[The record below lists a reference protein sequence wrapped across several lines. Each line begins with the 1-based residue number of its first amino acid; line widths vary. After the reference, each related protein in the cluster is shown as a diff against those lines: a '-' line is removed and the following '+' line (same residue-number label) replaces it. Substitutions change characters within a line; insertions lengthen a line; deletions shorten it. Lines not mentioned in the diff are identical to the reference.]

1 MGIFVLCKFFNL
13 ISIQMANFV
22 PRLAKFTIGLGLLGT
37 GICASIFNVDAGYR
51 AVIFDRIAGVKHIVK
66 REGTHF
72 RIPILQFPI
81 MFDVRTR
88 PRLIPNQKTGTKD
101 LQTVVISLRILS
113 RPLVEKLP
121 QIYQQLGLD
130 YDERVLPSIANE
142 ILKSVV
148 AQYNADQLLTMR
160 EKVSATIKE
169 QLIERAADFHI
180 ILDDVAI
187 TQLSYSREF
196 AKAVE
201 QKQVQQQ
208 LAERS
213 KFIVMKTEQEREAA
227 IIRAAG
233 ESEAAKLISK
243 SVEISGPGLIEIRR
257 IEAAREI
264 AETLCNGQNVTYLP
278 SNGNILYTLPT
289 H

>member
-1 MGIFVLCKFFNL
+1 
-13 ISIQMANFV
+13 MANFV
-22 PRLAKFTIGLGLLGT
+22 PRLAGTAVGLGVFGT
-37 GICASIFNVDAGYR
+37 VAAASLYNVDAGHR
-51 AVIFDRIAGVKHIVK
+51 AVIFDKFRGVLPYTKD
-66 REGTHF
+66 EGTHF
-72 RIPILQFPI
+72 RIPFFQIPHY
-81 MFDVRTR
+81 FDVRLK

-101 LQTVVISLRILS
+101 LQTVSISLRILHK
-113 RPLVEKLP
+113 PACEMLP
-121 QIYQQLGLD
+121 QLFQELGMD

-160 EKVSATIKE
+160 EKVSEQIKE

-187 TQLSYSREF
+187 TQLSYSKEF

-213 KFIVMKTEQEREAA
+213 KFVVMKTEHEKQAA
-227 IIRAAG
+227 IIRADG
-233 ESEAAKLISK
+233 EGEAARLISVA
-243 SVEISGPGLIEIRR
+243 VEKAGPGLIDIRR
-257 IEAAREI
+257 IEAAKEI
-264 AETLCNGQNVTYLP
+264 ADVLCHGQNITYLP
-278 SNGNILYTLPT
+278 GSGNMLYAIST
-289 H
+289 

>member
-1 MGIFVLCKFFNL
+1 M
-13 ISIQMANFV
+13 
-22 PRLAKFTIGLGLLGT
+22 
-37 GICASIFNVDAGYR
+37 
-51 AVIFDRIAGVKHIVK
+51 
-66 REGTHF
+66 
-72 RIPILQFPI
+72 
-81 MFDVRTR
+81 
-88 PRLIPNQKTGTKD
+88 
-101 LQTVVISLRILS
+101 
-113 RPLVEKLP
+113 LP
-121 QIYQQLGLD
+121 QLYQELGMD

-160 EKVSATIKE
+160 EKVSEQIKE

-187 TQLSYSREF
+187 TQLSYSKEF

-213 KFIVMKTEQEREAA
+213 KFVVMKTEHEKEAA
-227 IIRAAG
+227 IIRADG
-233 ESEAAKLISK
+233 EGEAARLLSQA
-243 SVEISGPGLIEIRR
+243 VEAAGSGIIDIRR

-264 AETLCNGQNVTYLP
+264 AEVLCNGQNVTYLP
-278 SNGNILYTLPT
+278 GQGNMLYAIST
-289 H
+289 

>member
-1 MGIFVLCKFFNL
+1 
-13 ISIQMANFV
+13 MANFV
-22 PRLAKFTIGLGLLGT
+22 PRVAGGAVTVGILGS
-37 GICASIFNVDAGYR
+37 CFAASLYNVDPGHR
-51 AVIFDRIAGVKHIVK
+51 AIIFDRIAGVRQVTKG
-66 REGTHF
+66 EGSHL
-72 RIPILQFPI
+72 RIPILQIPY

-113 RPLVEKLP
+113 RPMLDKLP
-121 QIYQQLGLD
+121 QMYQELGLD

-160 EKVSATIKE
+160 EKVSEQIKE
-169 QLIERAADFHI
+169 QLVERAAEFHM

-187 TQLSYSREF
+187 TQLAYSKEF
-196 AKAVE
+196 SKAVE

-213 KFIVMKTEQEREAA
+213 KFVVMRTEQEKLAA
-227 IIRAAG
+227 IKVAEG
-233 ESEAAKLISK
+233 ESEAARLISEAID
-243 SVEISGPGLIEIRR
+243 STGSGLIDIRR

-264 AETLCNGQNVTYLP
+264 AETLCTGQNITYLP
-278 SNGNILYTLPT
+278 GNGNMLYALST
-289 H
+289 

>member
-1 MGIFVLCKFFNL
+1 
-13 ISIQMANFV
+13 MANFV
-22 PRLAKFTIGLGLLGT
+22 PRLAGGAVALGAIASGLA
-37 GICASIFNVDAGYR
+37 ASLYNVDPGHR
-51 AVIFDRIAGVKHIVK
+51 AIIFDRLQGVKEVVK
-66 REGTHF
+66 AEGTHF
-72 RIPILQFPI
+72 RVPVLQIPYF
-81 MFDVRTR
+81 FDVRTR

-113 RPLVEKLP
+113 RPEIDALP
-121 QIYQQLGLD
+121 QLYQQLGMD

-160 EKVSATIKE
+160 EKVSEQIKE

-187 TQLSYSREF
+187 TQLAYSKEF
-196 AKAVE
+196 SKAVE

-213 KFIVMKTEQEREAA
+213 KFIVMRTEQEKQAA
-227 IIRAAG
+227 ITKAHG
-233 ESEAAKLISK
+233 ESEAAKLIS
-243 SVEISGPGLIEIRR
+243 EAIETAGSGFIDVRR

-278 SNGNILYTLPT
+278 SQGNMLYAIST
-289 H
+289 

>member
-1 MGIFVLCKFFNL
+1 
-13 ISIQMANFV
+13 MANFV
-22 PRLAKFTIGLGLLGT
+22 PRLAAGSIVFGAVFSGLA
-37 GICASIFNVDAGYR
+37 ASLYNVEPGHR
-51 AVIFDRIAGVKHIVK
+51 AIIFDRLQGVRQFVK
-66 REGTHF
+66 EEGTHF
-72 RIPILQFPI
+72 RIPILQIPY

-113 RPLVEKLP
+113 RPEISSLP
-121 QIYQQLGLD
+121 ELYQELGMD

-160 EKVSATIKE
+160 EKVSEQIKE
-169 QLIERAADFHI
+169 QLIERARDFHI

-187 TQLSYSREF
+187 TQLAYSKEF
-196 AKAVE
+196 SKAVE

-213 KFIVMKTEQEREAA
+213 KFVVMRTEQEKIAAITRARGDSEAA
-227 IIRAAG
+227 I
-233 ESEAAKLISK
+233 LISE
-243 SVEISGPGLIEIRR
+243 SIDNAGSGFLDVRR

-264 AETLCNGQNVTYLP
+264 AETLCHGQNITYLP
-278 SNGNILYTLPT
+278 GQGNMLLALSA
-289 H
+289 

>member
-1 MGIFVLCKFFNL
+1 
-13 ISIQMANFV
+13 MASFV
-22 PRLAKFTIGLGLLGT
+22 PRLAKIAVSLGLIGT
-37 GICASIFNVDAGYR
+37 GICTSIFNVEAGYR
-51 AVIFDRIAGVKHIVK
+51 AVIFDRIAGVKHVVK
-66 REGTHF
+66 KEGTHF
-72 RIPILQFPI
+72 RIPVLQFPI

-160 EKVSATIKE
+160 EKVSATIKK

-233 ESEAAKLISK
+233 ESEAAKLFSK

-264 AETLCNGQNVTYLP
+264 AETLCNGQNITYLP
-278 SNGNILYTLPT
+278 SSGNVLYALPT

>member
-1 MGIFVLCKFFNL
+1 
-13 ISIQMANFV
+13 MANFV
-22 PRLAKFTIGLGLLGT
+22 PRLAAGSIVFGGIFSGLA
-37 GICASIFNVDAGYR
+37 ASLYNVDAGHR
-51 AVIFDRIAGVKHIVK
+51 AIIFDRVAGVRQVVK
-66 REGTHF
+66 AEGTHF
-72 RIPILQFPI
+72 RVPILQIPYL
-81 MFDVRTR
+81 FDVRTR

-113 RPLVEKLP
+113 RPEIEKLP
-121 QIYQQLGLD
+121 QLYQELGMD

-160 EKVSATIKE
+160 EKVSEQIKE

-180 ILDDVAI
+180 ILEDVAI
-187 TQLSYSREF
+187 TQLAYSKEF
-196 AKAVE
+196 SKAVE

-213 KFIVMKTEQEREAA
+213 KFIVMKTEQEKIAS
-227 IIRAAG
+227 IMRASG
-233 ESEAAKLISK
+233 DSEAAKLISAA
-243 SVEISGPGLIEIRR
+243 IDQAGAGYLDIRR

-264 AETLCNGQNVTYLP
+264 AETLCHGQNVTYLP
-278 SNGNILYTLPT
+278 SQGNMLYAIST
-289 H
+289 

>member
-1 MGIFVLCKFFNL
+1 
-13 ISIQMANFV
+13 MANFV
-22 PRLAKFTIGLGLLGT
+22 PRLAAGSIVFG
-37 GICASIFNVDAGYR
+37 SIFSGLAASLYNVEPGHR
-51 AVIFDRIAGVKHIVK
+51 AIIFDRVAGVRQVVK
-66 REGTHF
+66 DEGTHF
-72 RIPILQFPI
+72 RIPILQIPYF
-81 MFDVRTR
+81 FDVRTR

-113 RPLVEKLP
+113 RPQVDHLP
-121 QIYQQLGLD
+121 QLYQQLGLD

-160 EKVSATIKE
+160 EKVSEQIKE

-187 TQLSYSREF
+187 TQLAYSKEF
-196 AKAVE
+196 SKAVE

-213 KFIVMKTEQEREAA
+213 KFVVMKTEQEKIAA
-227 IIRAAG
+227 ITIAEG
-233 ESEAAKLISK
+233 DSEAAKLISDSIDK
-243 SVEISGPGLIEIRR
+243 AGTGFIDVRR

-278 SNGNILYTLPT
+278 SGGNMLYAIST
-289 H
+289 